1 MRQVQRLQ
9 VWVLGQAQHLSNHYA
24 FALMTGVGIKI
35 MNLTQDEGPI
45 TVFTET

>member
-9 VWVLGQAQHLSNHYA
+9 VWVLGQAHHLSNHYA
-24 FALMTGVGIKI
+24 FALMTGVGIKM

-45 TVFTET
+45 TVFTEI